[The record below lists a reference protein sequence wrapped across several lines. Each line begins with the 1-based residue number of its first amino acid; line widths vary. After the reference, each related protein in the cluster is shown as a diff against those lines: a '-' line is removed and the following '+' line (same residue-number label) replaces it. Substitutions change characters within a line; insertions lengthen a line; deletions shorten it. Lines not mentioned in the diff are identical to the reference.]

1 MGVLIFSLIIYLNLP
16 KPILSIILHLNCS
29 NPNETPGSERIMHSR
44 GHGFYG
50 DCHYTINLTKKK
62 KTVKEDLEFG
72 YFFKCCYQHEHSA
85 RLHWMYCSSHFHV
98 TLASHVK
105 RFTDTN
111 FCSDVSPFI
120 CLFIPR
126 VISMQPKWV
135 SKSQKRKNES
145 SFKNCLQS
153 CMWQMLIFGIVM
165 LICWVCVCVCLLYGK
180 GTVTLWL
187 KYHSAVADCVFAWNS
202 LFPSCTCPDCRTAS
216 LNSVRMF

>member
-1 MGVLIFSLIIYLNLP
+1 MNTLQDFIGCTAASDQIRSD
-16 KPILSIILHLNCS
+16 HL
-29 NPNETPGSERIMHSR
+29 
-44 GHGFYG
+44 
-50 DCHYTINLTKKK
+50 
-62 KTVKEDLEFG
+62 
-72 YFFKCCYQHEHSA
+72 
-85 RLHWMYCSSHFHV
+85 HV
-98 TLASHVK
+98 TFASHVK
-105 RFTDTN
+105 HFTDTN

-165 LICWVCVCVCLLYGK
+165 LIWLSVCVCLWVPVCLLYGK

>member
-1 MGVLIFSLIIYLNLP
+1 MKLQGARELCTLEDMVSMEIVTTRLIWQ
-16 KPILSIILHLNCS
+16 
-29 NPNETPGSERIMHSR
+29 
-44 GHGFYG
+44 
-50 DCHYTINLTKKK
+50 KKI

-85 RLHWMYCSSHFHV
+85 SLHWMYCSSHFHV

-153 CMWQMLIFGIVM
+153 CMWRMLIFGIVM
-165 LICWVCVCVCLLYGK
+165 LICWVCVCVSSLWQGHCY
-180 GTVTLWL
+180 TLAEVSLCGGRLRICMKFSVSVMHLSWL
-187 KYHSAVADCVFAWNS
+187 QDS
-202 LFPSCTCPDCRTAS
+202 LA
-216 LNSVRMF
+216 